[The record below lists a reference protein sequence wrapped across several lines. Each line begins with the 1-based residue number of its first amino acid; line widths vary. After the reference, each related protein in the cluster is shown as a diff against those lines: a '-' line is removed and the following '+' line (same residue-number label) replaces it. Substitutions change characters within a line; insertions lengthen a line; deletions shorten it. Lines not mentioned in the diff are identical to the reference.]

1 MGPKMKAKEGEIESV
16 TAMAVPLVE
25 LRPAPW
31 NPQSIT
37 EERFQNLCDS
47 IRADPDFLCRRPVLA
62 QADGAIYAGNMRYR
76 AAQHLGMKTVPALVE
91 DVSDRLARERA
102 LRDNAQWGEWEEDEL
117 ASLLARLGSEGSDLD
132 IVGFDERDLQRLLDS
147 IECPPALG
155 DPDDLP
161 ALPDEPET
169 RAGDLWLLGP
179 HRLLCGDAT
188 SAGDVATVM
197 ADEQAVCLWKLT
209 LRNDSA
215 KSGKDKAVSNYV
227 DGPQRAATPP
237 MPAWRPTAVPP
248 PVGLKRPTAVTPP
261 VGLTPL
267 VRVTPAMSSNRP
279 TPAPGSPPP
288 LPKRRV
294 FLSYCHKDDQTWYD
308 TLSAF
313 SDWLVL
319 FSDRSLGEPVRSDDP
334 EYVNRRI
341 REDRIVGGSVT
352 IVLCGARTY
361 GRRYVDWEIRSTLHH
376 SHGLIGVALPSAPR
390 NESGGIVVPA
400 RLHDNIETG
409 YAVWMGDWSRDP
421 EAWKRAIEDAY
432 QRSQNTAFVIANDR
446 EKMAVNSA

>member
-16 TAMAVPLVE
+16 TAIAVPLVE

-117 ASLLARLGSEGSDLD
+117 ASLLARLGSEESNLD
-132 IVGFDERDLQRLLDS
+132 ILGFDERNLQKLLDS

-197 ADEQAVCLWKLT
+197 ADEQAVCLWTDPPYGVEYEGGTKRKLT

-215 KSGKDKAVSNYV
+215 EGLSRLLEDSFAALDAVLASGAAVYIAHPAGALSVTFGSRFIAQGWRLHQTLVWIKDS
-227 DGPQRAATPP
+227 
-237 MPAWRPTAVPP
+237 
-248 PVGLKRPTAVTPP
+248 
-261 VGLTPL
+261 L
-267 VRVTPAMSSNRP
+267 VI
-279 TPAPGSPPP
+279 G
-288 LPKRRV
+288 
-294 FLSYCHKDDQTWYD
+294 H
-308 TLSAF
+308 
-313 SDWLVL
+313 SDYHYRHEPVL
-319 FSDRSLGEPVRSDDP
+319 FGYKAAQGRRGRGSGGWYGGNDCSSVFEVPRPKASPDHPTSKPVALVEAMVKNSSRSRD
-334 EYVNRRI
+334 
-341 REDRIVGGSVT
+341 
-352 IVLCGARTY
+352 IVLDGFLGSGSTLIACERA
-361 GRRYVDWEIRSTLHH
+361 GRRCFGLEIDPRYVDVAVRRWE
-376 SHGLIGVALPSAPR
+376 AY
-390 NESGGIVVPA
+390 
-400 RLHDNIETG
+400 TG
-409 YAVWMGDWSRDP
+409 QKA
-421 EAWKRAIEDAY
+421 ERA
-432 QRSQNTAFVIANDR
+432 S
-446 EKMAVNSA
+446 

>member
-16 TAMAVPLVE
+16 TAIAVPLVE

-31 NPQSIT
+31 NPRSIT
-37 EERFQNLCDS
+37 EERFKNLCDS
-47 IRADPDFLCRRPVLA
+47 IRDDPDFLWRRPVLA
-62 QADGAIYAGNMRYR
+62 QADGAIYAGNMRFR
-76 AAQHLGMKTVPALVE
+76 AAQALGMETIPALVE

-197 ADEQAVCLWKLT
+197 ADEQVVCLWTDPPYGVEYEGGTKRKLT

-215 KSGKDKAVSNYV
+215 EGLSRLNEDSFAALDAVLASGAAVYVAHPAGALSVTFGSRFLAQGWRLHQTLVWVKDS
-227 DGPQRAATPP
+227 
-237 MPAWRPTAVPP
+237 
-248 PVGLKRPTAVTPP
+248 
-261 VGLTPL
+261 L
-267 VRVTPAMSSNRP
+267 VI
-279 TPAPGSPPP
+279 G
-288 LPKRRV
+288 
-294 FLSYCHKDDQTWYD
+294 H
-308 TLSAF
+308 
-313 SDWLVL
+313 SDYHYRHEPVL
-319 FSDRSLGEPVRSDDP
+319 FGYKGAQGRRGRGAGGWYGGNDCSSVFEVPRPKASPDHPTSKPVALVEAMVTNSSRSGGVVLDGFLGSGSTLIACERAGRRCFRLEIDP
-334 EYVNRRI
+334 
-341 REDRIVGGSVT
+341 
-352 IVLCGARTY
+352 
-361 GRRYVDWEIRSTLHH
+361 RYVDVAVRRWE
-376 SHGLIGVALPSAPR
+376 AY
-390 NESGGIVVPA
+390 
-400 RLHDNIETG
+400 TG
-409 YAVWMGDWSRDP
+409 RKA
-421 EAWKRAIEDAY
+421 ERA
-432 QRSQNTAFVIANDR
+432 S
-446 EKMAVNSA
+446 